1 MKTKKEYLKDLELDP
16 NKDWSIDKIKKQY
29 RRLSFLH
36 HEDKTGD
43 STKHKNIIEAYEALK
58 NNNYIILKTKESDTI
73 SSNSLHDALFSMM
86 KQGSKNIF
94 LKNSDFNVVKIDN
107 MYVNI
112 DSSKLSKDKMVKIG
126 NNFYK
131 LIKK

>member
-1 MKTKKEYLKDLELDP
+1 MKTKKEYVKDLELDP
-16 NKDWSIDKIKKQY
+16 NKDWTVDEIKKQY
-29 RRLSFLH
+29 RKLSFLY

-43 STKHKNIIEAYEALK
+43 SKKHKNIIEAYEALK
-58 NNNYIILKTKESDTI
+58 NNKYVILKTKESDTV
-73 SSNSLHDALFSMM
+73 SSNVLHDALFSMM
-86 KQGSKNIF
+86 KQSGKNIF

-107 MYVNI
+107 MFVNI
-112 DSSKLSKDKMVKIG
+112 DSSKLSKDKIVKIG